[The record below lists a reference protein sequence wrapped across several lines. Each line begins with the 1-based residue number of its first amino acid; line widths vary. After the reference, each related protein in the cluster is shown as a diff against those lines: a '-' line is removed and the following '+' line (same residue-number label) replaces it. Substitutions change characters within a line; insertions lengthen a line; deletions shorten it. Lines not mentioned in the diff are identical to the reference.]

1 MDGLSI
7 NNTLHLK
14 PGLVIRI
21 RPESIWNPLTK
32 QVHFPPLCKWA
43 HKQLI
48 VQFSEPFC
56 REDRKTSGA
65 LIIRSWRL
73 RAGSDEHINL
83 LSFFSLQEKDSDPIS
98 LEECGGI
105 DLTSVPWSLPI
116 FCAVYPDSISNDWNI

>member
-7 NNTLHLK
+7 NNTVHLK
-14 PGLVIRI
+14 PISKAG
-21 RPESIWNPLTK
+21 P
-32 QVHFPPLCKWA
+32 FPATMQMGPQTAYCPILCTFL
-43 HKQLI
+43 QRGP
-48 VQFSEPFC
+48 Q
-56 REDRKTSGA
+56 TSGA

-116 FCAVYPDSISNDWNI
+116 FCAVYPDSISDD